1 MGVSL
6 VNYKSITPV
15 KVKKEPDNI
24 KPLVGKLFIFV
35 LFRAIMTSF
44 TNNK

>member
-1 MGVSL
+1 MGVRL
-6 VNYKSITPV
+6 DKNKSITPV
-15 KVKKEPDNI
+15 KVKKKPDNI

-35 LFRAIMTSF
+35 LFRAIMSSF